1 MHKNNA
7 QCPHMWTQVLQKI
20 CNPKWKV
27 LNLYIAINKQTATQ
41 TNTISIY
48 EGLMKLNIISKNILL
63 ISTFAHFQNQ
73 KCAQNNN
80 KPHGLGCDLRF
91 KFMQNH
97 KFECCSFI

>member
-1 MHKNNA
+1 
-7 QCPHMWTQVLQKI
+7 MWTQVLQQI

-80 KPHGLGCDLRF
+80 KPRVLGCDLRLE
-91 KFMQNH
+91 FMQNH
-97 KFECCSFI
+97 KFKCCSFI